1 MAPSS
6 LTTEKIR
13 KKFKNNF
20 DLCNLSIDIARM
32 LIQGGTPVTLGQI
45 LEAAENRASD
55 SK

>member
-1 MAPSS
+1 MASNF

-32 LIQGGTPVTLGQI
+32 LIKGGNPVTLSQI
-45 LEAAENRASD
+45 LEAAESRAPEE
-55 SK
+55 K